1 MQICLRVFAF
11 GLLLLSAV
19 LSVADTGDRVTILYD
34 AFGERPSMKKDW
46 GFAALIEYHGKRVL
60 FDTGNNARTF
70 ADNVDAAGVDVRK
83 LDFVV
88 ISHRHLDHTA
98 GLSHL
103 LAVNPGVTIYAPKEA
118 FGVFGSSLPSGFY
131 RKDVSL
137 PEPMRYYGGHPPDTM
152 QFGTVWVGAH
162 FELVEKTFEV
172 APGITILALVS
183 ETPGTKELREL
194 SLVLRTPEGSVL
206 VVGCSHPGIDRIVD
220 AAAVID
226 GHVHFIFGGFH
237 LPTASDEQISR
248 VAGALHDTFKVD
260 RLAPGHCTGEPA
272 FAALRRMWGDQYI
285 YAGVGSVIEI
295 P

>member
-1 MQICLRVFAF
+1 MQMCSRLFALGF
-11 GLLLLSAV
+11 LLLSAV
-19 LSVADTGDRVTILYD
+19 SGLADTGDRVTILYD
-34 AFGERPSMKKDW
+34 AFGDRPIMRKDW
-46 GFAALIEYHGKRVL
+46 GFSALIEYRGKRIL
-60 FDTGNNARTF
+60 FDTGNNPRIF
-70 ADNVDAAGVDVRK
+70 ADNVDAAGADLRK

-118 FGVFGSSLPSGFY
+118 FGTFGSSLPSGFY
-131 RKDVSL
+131 RKDESL
-137 PEPMRYYGGHPPDTM
+137 PEPMRYYDGRPPETM

-162 FELVEKTFEV
+162 FELVEKTFEI
-172 APGITILALVS
+172 APGITIIALVS

-194 SLVLRTPEGSVL
+194 SLALRTPQGTVL
-206 VVGCSHPGIDRIVD
+206 VVGCSHPGIDRIVE
-220 AAAVID
+220 AAAAMD
-226 GHVHFIFGGFH
+226 GHVHAIFGGFH

-248 VAGALHDTFKVD
+248 IAGVLRETFRVD

-272 FAALRRMWGDQYI
+272 FAALRRMWRDQYL
-285 YAGVGSVIEI
+285 YAGVGSMIEI

>member
-1 MQICLRVFAF
+1 MQIFSRLFAF

-19 LSVADTGDRVTILYD
+19 SSVAETGDRVTILYD
-34 AFGERPSMKKDW
+34 AFGDRPAMKRDW
-46 GFAALIEYHGKRVL
+46 GFAALIEYRGKRIL
-60 FDTGNNARTF
+60 FDTGNNARIF
-70 ADNVDAAGVDVRK
+70 ADNVDAAGVDLRK

-103 LAVNPGVTIYAPKEA
+103 LAVNPGVTIYAPKEV
-118 FGVFGSSLPSGFY
+118 FGTFGSSLPSGFY
-131 RKDVSL
+131 RKDESL
-137 PEPMRYYGGHPPDTM
+137 PEPMRYYGGRPPDIM

-162 FELVEKTFEV
+162 FEWVENTIEI
-172 APGITILALVS
+172 APGITIIALVS

-194 SLVLRTPEGSVL
+194 SLALRTPQGTVL
-206 VVGCSHPGIDRIVD
+206 VVGCSHPGIERIVGAV
-220 AAAVID
+220 AAMD
-226 GHVHFIFGGFH
+226 GHVHAIFGGFH

-248 VAGALHDTFKVD
+248 IARVLRETFTVD

-272 FAALRRMWGDQYI
+272 FAVLRRMWRDQYL

>member
-1 MQICLRVFAF
+1 MWSCLRLFAF
-11 GLLLLSAV
+11 GFLLLSAV
-19 LSVADTGDRVTILYD
+19 SSPADTGGQATILYD
-34 AFGERPSMKKDW
+34 AFGDRPSMKRDW
-46 GFAALIEYHGKRVL
+46 GFAVLIEYHGKRIL

-70 ADNVDAAGVDVRK
+70 ADNVDAAGVDLRK

-118 FGVFGSSLPSGFY
+118 FGAFGSSLPSGFY
-131 RKDVSL
+131 RKDESL
-137 PEPMRYYGGHPPDTM
+137 PEPMRYYGGRPPDTM
-152 QFGTVWVGAH
+152 QFGTAWVGAN
-162 FELVEKTFEV
+162 FELVEKTFEI

-183 ETPGTKELREL
+183 EAPGTRELREL
-194 SLVLRTPEGSVL
+194 SLVLRTPQGAVL
-206 VVGCSHPGIDRIVD
+206 VVGCSHPGIDRIVE
-220 AAAVID
+220 AATAID
-226 GHVHFIFGGFH
+226 GHLHVILGGFH

-248 VAGALHDTFKVD
+248 IAGVLHETFKVD

-272 FAALRRMWGDQYI
+272 FAVLRRMWGDQYI
-285 YAGVGSVIEI
+285 YAGLGSVIKI

>member
-11 GLLLLSAV
+11 GFLLLSAV
-19 LSVADTGDRVTILYD
+19 SSVADMGDRVTILYD

-46 GFAALIEYHGKRVL
+46 GFAALIEYRGKRIL
-60 FDTGNNARTF
+60 FDTGNDARTF
-70 ADNVDAAGVDVRK
+70 ADNVDAAGVDLRK

-118 FGVFGSSLPSGFY
+118 FGAFGSSLPSGFY
-131 RKDVSL
+131 RKDESL

-152 QFGTVWVGAH
+152 RFGTVWVGAH

-172 APGITILALVS
+172 VPGITIIALVS
-183 ETPGTKELREL
+183 EAPGTKELREL
-194 SLVLRTPEGSVL
+194 SLVLHTPEGSVL
-206 VVGCSHPGIDRIVD
+206 MVGCSHPGIDRIVE
-220 AAAVID
+220 AAVAID
-226 GHVHFIFGGFH
+226 GHVHVIFGGFH

-248 VAGALHDTFKVD
+248 VAGALRETFRVD

-272 FAALRRMWGDQYI
+272 FAALRRMWGDRYL

>member
-1 MQICLRVFAF
+1 MLTF
-11 GLLLLSAV
+11 GFLLLSA
-19 LSVADTGDRVTILYD
+19 LSSRADTGDRVTILYD
-34 AFGERPSMKKDW
+34 AFGDHPFMKKDW
-46 GFAALIEYHGKRVL
+46 GFAVLIEYRGKRIL

-70 ADNVDAAGVDVRK
+70 ADNVDAAGVDLRK

-118 FGVFGSSLPSGFY
+118 FGAFGSSLPSGFY
-131 RKDVSL
+131 RKDESL
-137 PEPMRYYGGHPPDTM
+137 PEPMRYYDGHPPDTM
-152 QFGTVWVGAH
+152 QFGTSWVGAN

-172 APGITILALVS
+172 ATGITILALVS
-183 ETPGTKELREL
+183 EAPGTRELREL

-206 VVGCSHPGIDRIVD
+206 VVGCSHPGIDRIVEAATAID
-220 AAAVID
+220 A
-226 GHVHFIFGGFH
+226 HVHVIFGGFH
-237 LPTASDEQISR
+237 LPAASDEQISR
-248 VAGALHDTFKVD
+248 IAGALQKTFKVD

-272 FAALRRMWGDQYI
+272 FAALRRVWGDRYL
-285 YAGVGSVIEI
+285 YAGLGSVIEI